1 MSDSEWA
8 DKALD
13 AFLAVEAVLSL
24 CDEFDEDPKYAPV
37 GALIRQVIKDATETT
52 EG

>member
-1 MSDSEWA
+1 MTDFD

-13 AFLAVEAVLSL
+13 AFLAVQAVLDL